1 MSETEISEGAV
12 DEPVERAVTPFELF
26 FDLVFVFGFTQVT
39 ALMGADPTGR
49 GVLRGMLVLATV
61 WWAWGAYAWL
71 ATTID
76 LEEGSTRLVMI
87 GVMAAMFVAALAA
100 PDAFGATGALFAS
113 AYLVVRLLHLVLY
126 AVAARG
132 QPELLAAVLK
142 LTPTAVAGP
151 LLILAA
157 AFLGPGLRE
166 AVWAG
171 ALILDFAG
179 PALQGSSGWQLSPG
193 HFSERHGLILIVALG
208 ESVVALG
215 AGSGHLD
222 LNARTLIAATLGI
235 AVVTTIWWT
244 YFDVVAIVAA
254 RRLAEAKGAAQAA
267 QARDSYSY
275 LHLPMVAGV
284 ILFALG
290 VKKALPHAHDS
301 LDWAPAAALCGGVS
315 LYLVA
320 HVLFRLRN
328 VGTLN
333 RQRLGAAVVLAAMIA
348 LASSVSALVLLALV
362 SLTMTSLVVYEAVRF
377 REARHRVRAA
387 RS

>member
-1 MSETEISEGAV
+1 MSETEIPEGAV

-39 ALMGADPTGR
+39 ALMAADPTGR
-49 GVLRGMLVLATV
+49 GVLRGMLVLAAV

-157 AFLGPGLRE
+157 AFLDPSLRQ

-328 VGTLN
+328 VGTLS

>member
-1 MSETEISEGAV
+1 MSEMEIPEGAV

-71 ATTID
+71 ATTVD

-254 RRLAEAKGAAQAA
+254 RRLAETKGAAQAA

-301 LDWAPAAALCGGVS
+301 LDWVPAAALCGGVS

-333 RQRLGAAVVLAAMIA
+333 RQRLGAAVVLAAMTA

>member
-1 MSETEISEGAV
+1 MSDAEIPEGAV

-39 ALMGADPTGR
+39 ALMAAHPTGR
-49 GVLRGMLVLATV
+49 GVLHGLLVLAAV

-71 ATTID
+71 ATTIS

-100 PDAFGATGALFAS
+100 PNAFGDTGVLFAC
-113 AYLVVRLLHLVLY
+113 AYIVVRILHLVLY

-132 QPELLAAVLK
+132 SPALLDSVVK

-151 LLILAA
+151 LMILAA
-157 AFLGPGLRE
+157 AFLDSGLRE
-166 AVWAG
+166 AIWAA
-171 ALILDFAG
+171 ALLLDFAG
-179 PALQGSSGWQLSPG
+179 PLFQDSEGWQLSPG

-215 AGSGHLD
+215 VGGGHLD
-222 LNARTLIAATLGI
+222 LDVRTIVAATLGI
-235 AVVTTIWWT
+235 AVVTAMWWM

-254 RRLAEAKGAAQAA
+254 RRLAQATGAAQAA

-275 LHLPMVAGV
+275 LHFPMVAGV

-290 VKKALPHAHDS
+290 VKKALPHAHES
-301 LDWAPAAALCGGVS
+301 LDWTPAAALCGGVA

-320 HVLFRLRN
+320 HILFRLRN
-328 VGTLN
+328 VGSLN
-333 RQRLGAAVVLAAMIA
+333 RQRLVAAALLACMVA

-362 SLTMTSLVVYEAVRF
+362 AATTTLLVAHEAVRF

>member
-1 MSETEISEGAV
+1 MTETAVPEGAI

-39 ALMGADPTGR
+39 ALMAAHPTGR
-49 GVLRGMLVLATV
+49 GVLRGMLVLAAV

-71 ATTID
+71 ATTIN
-76 LEEGSTRLVMI
+76 LEEGWTRLVMI

-100 PDAFGATGALFAS
+100 PNAFGETGVLFAC
-113 AYLVVRLLHLVLY
+113 AYLVVRVLHLVLY

-132 QPELLAAVLK
+132 SPELLSAVVR

-151 LLILAA
+151 LMILAA
-157 AFLGPGLRE
+157 AFLDSGLRE
-166 AVWAG
+166 AIWAL
-171 ALILDFAG
+171 ALLLDFAG
-179 PALQGSSGWQLSPG
+179 PALQGSSGWRLSPA

-215 AGSGHLD
+215 VGGGHLD
-222 LNARTLIAATLGI
+222 LNARTIIAATLGI
-235 AVVTTIWWT
+235 AVVTAMWWT

-254 RRLAEAKGAAQAA
+254 RRLAQATGAAQAA

-275 LHLPMVAGV
+275 LHFPMVAGV

-301 LDWAPAAALCGGVS
+301 LDWTPAAALCGGVA

-320 HVLFRLRN
+320 HILFRLRN

-333 RQRLGAAVVLAAMIA
+333 RQRLVAAVVLACMVA

-362 SLTMTSLVVYEAVRF
+362 AATTTSLVAYEAVRF

>member
-12 DEPVERAVTPFELF
+12 DEPDERAVTPFELF

-157 AFLGPGLRE
+157 AFLNPGLRE

-208 ESVVALG
+208 E
-215 AGSGHLD
+215 
-222 LNARTLIAATLGI
+222 
-235 AVVTTIWWT
+235 
-244 YFDVVAIVAA
+244 
-254 RRLAEAKGAAQAA
+254 
-267 QARDSYSY
+267 
-275 LHLPMVAGV
+275 
-284 ILFALG
+284 
-290 VKKALPHAHDS
+290 
-301 LDWAPAAALCGGVS
+301 
-315 LYLVA
+315 
-320 HVLFRLRN
+320 
-328 VGTLN
+328 
-333 RQRLGAAVVLAAMIA
+333 
-348 LASSVSALVLLALV
+348 
-362 SLTMTSLVVYEAVRF
+362 
-377 REARHRVRAA
+377 
-387 RS
+387 